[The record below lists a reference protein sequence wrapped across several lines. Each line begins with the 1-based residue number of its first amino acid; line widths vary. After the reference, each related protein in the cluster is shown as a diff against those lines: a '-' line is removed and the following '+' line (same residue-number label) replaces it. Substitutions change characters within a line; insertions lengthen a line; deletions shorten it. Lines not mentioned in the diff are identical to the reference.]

1 MTVTTPLQ
9 DLRRLERFYNAGFH
23 NRFLDVALR
32 KIVSHQIERDEAD
45 LARVEAVL
53 GEFEQRYD
61 LSSTDFWQRYQ
72 AGQMPDEADFV
83 EWNAFCKMRQRLVER
98 LHILRGDQA
107 DA

>member
-1 MTVTTPLQ
+1 MTKPLQ
-9 DLRRLERFYNAGFH
+9 DLRRLEPFYNAGFQ

-32 KIVSHQIERDEAD
+32 KIVFHQIERDEAD

-53 GEFEQRYD
+53 GEFEQRYGP
-61 LSSTDFWQRYQ
+61 SSTDFWQRYQ
-72 AGQMPDEADFV
+72 ASQMQDETDFM
-83 EWNAFCKMRQRLVER
+83 EWNAFCKMHQRLVER